1 MRKFT
6 MIKTILILHKTEK
19 MNVLVIGPSAS
30 GKSYVADA
38 LRAKGINAFDDE
50 DIDGLSAWY
59 NQHWQKV
66 PPPKTADEA
75 FTNHYSFLWDK
86 KLLADFIDRYDDVYV
101 FGGSGNVTD
110 VFDLFDKVYFLKIEP
125 ELQRERLRSPL
136 RKTPELDFGEDGL
149 VVWGAWFEEE
159 ARKRGVPFVDADQT
173 PEEIFDV
180 ISKR

>member
-1 MRKFT
+1 M
-6 MIKTILILHKTEK
+6 
-19 MNVLVIGPSAS
+19 
-30 GKSYVADA
+30 
-38 LRAKGINAFDDE
+38 
-50 DIDGLSAWY
+50 
-59 NQHWQKV
+59 
-66 PPPKTADEA
+66 
-75 FTNHYSFLWDK
+75 
-86 KLLADFIDRYDDVYV
+86 ADFIDRYDDVYV

-159 ARKRGVPFVDADQT
+159 ALKRGVPFVDADQT